1 MKTIYLAILILLT
14 LTTNLW
20 AQVPAYV
27 PTSGLVGWWPF
38 SGNANDLSGNGY
50 HGSINGATL
59 TSDRFG
65 NTNQAY
71 NFDGNDDIVFQNT
84 NNISF
89 TNGITLSAWINASAI
104 KMASIVDK
112 VPLCSSNSNGIRINV
127 RDNGEVHSGIGCYG
141 VGVGSIAPNAYS
153 INSWKHVLGTWS
165 PDGTMKIYINGV
177 LIQTIQSNYF
187 SIGNTEPIEVGKA
200 EYSPFSALYER
211 FEGKIDDI
219 GVWNRALTQAEIT
232 SLYNANSGVIS
243 SLNCNSFTQSGNLYS
258 GQVATNVSIGISYAG
273 GNAGTYSAQTYNS
286 SGVTGLV
293 ATLVSGNF
301 ANGSGTLNFNI
312 SGQPSSTGNAI
323 FNISIGGQT
332 CSLIVPI
339 TSLSAQYPAN
349 SLFCTNGPT
358 AIVDVTNPTTGRT
371 WMDRNLGA
379 SQAATSSTDQNAFG
393 DLYQWGRRSDG
404 HQCRTSAATTT
415 LSNVDQ
421 PTNGNFIIAPN
432 APTDWRSPQN
442 NNLWQGTTGTNN
454 PCPFGYRIPTEQEF
468 IAEQNSWTNQNAS
481 GAFNSVLKIP
491 LAGDRYNTDALIY
504 GGNQYASIWTSTT
517 SGTFSKDF
525 AITTSGTYFNIN
537 DRADGRCIRCI
548 KEIAASLG
556 AINCNG
562 VTTSTS
568 IFANQAITGAT
579 TSIPYTGGNGGL
591 YAAQIL
597 NSTGVTGLTATLN
610 AGLLSNGAGS
620 LTLTLSG
627 TPSAVGFASFTI
639 EIGGQNC
646 TFNVQVNSQG
656 TVSAS
661 SSTICAGQ
669 STTLTAS
676 STNTGT
682 PCAGNGLPSSLTT
695 GLVGYWPFCGNA
707 NDASGNGNNGTPM
720 NGVALTTDRFGNAN
734 SAYNFDGV
742 DDFIETQNINFG
754 GQSNYSISA
763 WFKLN
768 VSYSA
773 GFPQHYLLWNGS
785 TSSPVYINVDN
796 DQLQIPCTQLLSS
809 TSINNWHNI
818 AIIKTNSTVN
828 LYLDGIYLTSSI
840 CSSVFSNNY
849 PLRFGATALNTEYTN
864 GTIDDIGIWNRALTA
879 SEIQQLYTQGQ
890 TTYSWS
896 PGGATTPS
904 ITVSPTTTST
914 YTCTV
919 TNSGATSTLT
929 QTVTVNPIPTVNAG
943 ADQTVFAGS
952 PVTLAGSGATS
963 YTWNNGVTNNTPFT
977 ANATTTYTV
986 TGTSNGCTATDQVL
1000 VTVLPAPTVSAS
1012 SSTICAGQSTTL
1024 TAASASIGTPCA
1036 STGLPSSLTT
1046 GLVGYWPFCGNAN
1059 DASGNGNNGTP
1070 MNGVALTTDRFGNA
1084 NSAYSF
1090 DGVDDR
1096 IDIADNTNQLIFGSQ
1111 AAVTLSIWVQ
1121 KLSTNISGDPISK
1134 GWHSGTFSLGN
1145 KYLAFGYESTSNSY
1159 NFSLYNATTLNS
1171 IQSSVNA
1178 TVNQWDHLVIVRSS
1192 TMKFYINGVEV
1203 GINALNAGWNVD
1215 YNSFITNSPL
1225 TFGARNNLSAPST
1238 PFWSNFW
1245 DGKLDDIGIW
1255 NRTLTASEIQQLYNQ
1270 GQATYSWSPGGA
1282 NTPSITVSP
1291 TTTTT
1296 YTCTIT
1302 NGGATSTLTQT
1313 VTVNPI
1319 PTVNAGADQTVFA
1332 GSSVT
1337 LAGSG
1342 ATTYTWSNGITNNT
1356 PFTANATNTYTVTG
1370 TSNGCT
1376 ATDQVLVTV
1385 LPAPTVSAISST
1397 ICAGQSTTLTA
1408 SSTNTGTPCAGNGLP
1423 NSLTTGLV
1431 GYWPFC
1437 GNANDASGNGN
1448 NGTPI
1453 NGAALTTDR
1462 FGNSNSAY
1470 SFDGVNDYIEV
1481 PHSNSISITGDI
1493 TMSAWVRT
1501 NGSNGQNYQTIISK
1515 RETYWTWEYN
1525 MILSYHNNIVH
1536 NTKLIGSRAIGAGQQ
1551 EQVWSNTPYSQNQ
1564 WEHWVVNISGGQL
1577 KIYKNG
1583 ILDISQSFSM
1593 VPFSQIC
1600 PLLFGRNS
1608 LADISEQ
1615 FFGSL
1620 DDIGIWN
1627 RALTASEIQQ
1637 LYTQG
1642 QATYSW
1648 SPGGANTP
1656 SITVSPTTTTTYTC
1670 TITNGGATSTLTQT
1684 VTVNPIPTV
1693 NAGVDQTVFAGS
1705 SVTLVGSGATS
1716 YSWNNGVTNNTPF
1729 TANATTTYTVTGTSN
1744 GCTATDQVL
1753 VTVLPAPTVSASS
1766 STICAGQSSTLTA
1779 ASASSGTPCATT
1791 GLPSSLTTGLVG
1803 YWPFCGNANDASGNG
1818 YNGTVNGASLTTD
1831 RFGSANSAYVGTST
1845 FQNIVTSFPGILGTN
1860 NRSVSIWF
1868 NQNSPNNSSDQ
1879 WTLFN
1884 YSGNGFGEGFGAFIF
1899 PGNNLGIDIGNSYV
1913 SYNPVITLNVWHQL
1927 TVVYSS
1933 SFGNTVSAV
1942 MLYLDGVLLTSYAN
1956 QYNPSTTINTGN
1968 SYSNLTFGGNPSFG
1982 PQQFLGKLDDIGIW
1996 NRVLTAS
2003 EIQQLY
2009 TQGQATYSWSPGG
2022 ATTPS
2027 ISVSPTTTTT
2037 YTCTI
2042 TNGGATSTLTQTV
2055 TVNPLPTVNAGTDQ
2069 TVFAGSSVT
2078 LAGSGATSY
2087 SWNNGV
2093 TNNTPFTAS
2102 ATTTYTVTGTSNG
2115 CTATDQ
2121 VLVTVLP
2128 APTLSASSSAICA
2141 GQSTTLT
2148 AASASTGTPCAS
2160 TGLPSSLTTGLV
2172 GYWPFCGNANDAS
2185 GNGYNGTVN
2194 GATLT
2199 TDRFGSTNS
2208 AYNFTSNFIEI
2219 TGLSQQLNSDYS
2231 ISFWIQPFQNVDG
2244 YTTAFQLNQG
2254 TSCNLSPITGFWS
2267 NNLIYSTCSNIN
2279 GNVQLGTFSSLQN
2292 LWSHYVVT
2300 LNAGVTRVYKNGVLL
2315 TSGNISWPTTI
2326 ANKLTIGNNG
2336 NDASGP
2342 GTIHNS
2348 PFKGNLDD
2356 FGMWNRSLTASEIQ
2370 QLYTQGQTTY
2380 SWSPGGATTPSITV
2394 SPTTTTTYT
2403 CTITNGG
2410 ATSTLTQTVTVNP
2423 IPTVNAGSDQTVFAG
2438 NSVIL
2443 AGSGA
2448 TTYSWNNGVTNN
2460 TPFTANAT
2468 TTYTVTGTS
2477 NGCTAT
2483 DQVLVTVLPAPTV
2496 TASSSTICAGQSTTL
2511 TAASAST
2518 GTPCASTGLPSSLTT
2533 GLVGYWPFCGNAN
2546 DASGNGSNGTVNG
2559 ATLTTDRFG
2568 SANSAYS
2575 FDGNDSISVF
2585 SNANLQ
2591 LTQSSPKS
2599 IQLWFNSTSG
2609 NTGALITKYQNG
2621 NPNNSSIFIG
2631 VISQNLLQI
2640 GGNGT
2645 ATFPTVPYTP
2655 NQWNNL
2661 TLVYNPTS
2669 SNTCNI
2675 YLNGT
2680 FINTV
2685 SFPNNTTTNPTKLKF
2700 GSSDCPPNDPNC
2712 NFFNGKLDDI
2722 GIWNRAL
2729 TATEIQQLY
2738 NQGQATYSWSPGG
2751 ATTPSITVSP
2761 TTTTTYTC
2769 TVTNGGATT
2778 TVSQTVVVN
2787 AVPTVNA
2794 GIDQTVF
2801 AGNLVTLS
2809 GSGAASYSWDNGVT
2823 NNVPFAA
2830 STTTNYTVTG
2840 TTNGCSSTD
2849 QVLVTVLPNATISA
2863 TNTTLCAGQS
2873 TTITANVSALSAPC
2887 SSSGLAG
2894 TLSNGLVGYWPF
2906 CGNANDASG
2915 NGNNGTN
2922 LGGTFS
2928 QDRFGNN
2935 SSCLDLNGT
2944 SRVDVGNL
2952 NLGDPNTSYTYSNWF
2967 KTSATGNPHRTMIAD
2982 YNSSSNDDNVFA
2994 CWNFLEN
3001 NNQVVAATRVYP
3013 NSYTASSNASL
3024 NDNQWHHLTS
3034 VINRSTNRLLI
3045 YIDGV
3050 LNSSVVIPANINFN
3064 ENGFLRFGIHK
3075 WNNTFQ
3081 SGLFWLGQ
3089 LDDIGIWNRALT
3101 AAEIQ
3106 QLYTQGQATYAWSP
3120 GGANTPSITVSP
3132 TATTTYTCT
3141 VTVNGVST
3149 NVSQTI
3155 TVNPAP
3161 APTIIASGPLTFC
3174 QGGSVTLT
3182 STAAQS
3188 YLWNNSATSQAINVT
3203 ASGSYT
3209 VTVVNDK
3216 GCTGTSAPVLV
3227 TVISNPPANVNV
3239 IGGTS
3244 ICAGQS
3250 TTLSA
3255 PAGYSYIWNTGAQT
3269 QFLTVTQSGNYT
3281 VQVTNANGCSSVSA
3295 SILINV
3301 NALPN
3306 ATISASGPTNFCQ
3319 GQSVMLT
3326 APAASSYLWSN
3337 GAQTQSIIVSTAG
3350 TYSVT
3355 VTGQGGCTATSTPV
3369 TVNVY
3374 ALPSPTIFAS
3384 GTTTF
3389 CQGGSVILSAPS
3401 GYTYLWTTGSQ
3412 LQNLIVTNSGTYQ
3425 VLISNAFGCQIM
3437 SNPATVVVNP
3447 LPNVNAGMDQTV
3459 CAGTPVTLLGSGA
3472 TSFSWNNGV
3481 SNGVPFVPTSTQTY
3495 TVTGTNSFG
3504 CTAQD
3509 QVLVTVN
3516 ALPTVSAGP
3525 NQNICA
3531 GQSAVLVGTGAQ
3543 YYLWSG
3549 GVINGNPF
3557 TPLATQTYTVTGYN
3571 AAGCS
3576 NTASTTITVNPLP
3589 TAVPGANATITCSNS
3604 ASGVQIGSAPV
3615 AGLQYSW
3622 SPTTGL
3628 SSPFVANPFA
3638 NPTTTTIY
3646 SLVVTNASGC
3656 SNIGQVTVNVNTT
3669 PPLALTGPNVEIL
3682 CSNPNGVSIGAAP
3695 VAGLTYSWSPSTG
3708 LSASNIANP
3717 IANPSTTTI
3726 YMLTVTN
3733 PATGCSANA
3742 SVTVF
3747 VNNTSP
3753 TVNAGP
3759 DLQVCQGQ
3767 AVTLNGSGL
3776 NANTFTWNNN
3786 VLNGVPFVP
3795 TSTGT
3800 YTLTGT
3806 NSANGCTA
3814 TDQVVITVN
3823 PLPTVSAGNN
3833 LQICAG
3839 TAVTLNGS
3847 GASAYTWNN
3856 GVTNG
3861 VAFTPTATQ
3870 TYTVTGTNSNG
3881 CSNTASVTVTILPGI
3896 VVSAGPDQ
3904 TVCAGTA
3911 VTLNG
3916 FGANSYSWNNNVSN
3930 GVSFIPTTTQTY
3942 TVTGTNGNGC
3952 AGTDDVTITVV
3963 PAPLALITPAGP
3975 LTLCPGGS
3983 IILSTGIASTYQ
3995 WRLNGSNILN
4005 ATQQSYTATAA
4016 GSYTVKVTNANGCS
4030 VISAAVQVNLGT
4042 APTASITANGP
4053 TAICAGSSVV
4063 LTSNAAA
4070 SYQWLNNG
4078 APIVNQTNQSFTVS
4092 APGNYSVTITNAA
4105 GCTATSNI
4113 IQVSTAPNPVPVIS
4127 ANGPTAIC
4135 AGSTLQLSTTATG
4148 TLQWYLNGLPIAGA
4162 TSNSYGATLAGNYS
4176 LMVNYASGCQGTS
4189 AALTVTLGPPPV
4201 PTITPTGPLS
4211 LCSGGSV
4218 TMTVSAAASYQ
4229 WKLNGTAIG
4238 GALSQSYTATA
4249 PGSYTVTVVYPNGC
4263 TATSAATFVSGSSII
4278 TPIIVANGS
4287 TTICAGAS
4295 IELIASGTGSFAWNL
4310 NGNPILPAVNS
4321 PNLIATAAGDYTVTV
4336 SNAAGCSATSNP
4348 TTITVVSLAAPTITA
4363 SGSSTICAGANLTL
4377 STTASGPY
4385 QWKLNGAPISGGN
4398 SSSITVNASG
4408 VYSLTVNNA
4417 SGCSANSNNLT
4428 VTVVPL
4434 PTVSISANG
4443 STVICQGSSVQLGA
4457 IASPGCTYQWKR
4469 NGIPQSNGQAATFMA
4484 NNTGSYTVT
4493 VTNATGCQ
4501 TTSNVLVISQLQAT
4515 LTALGSTTICQGSS
4529 VTLQA
4534 TTGTG
4539 YAYQWIKNGQ
4549 YALNSTANA
4558 SLTVTTSG
4566 TYKVEITTASG
4577 CVLMTNTIQ
4586 VTVIQNPTATI
4597 TATGSTTICS
4607 GSSMTLLVNNGGPNV
4622 TYQWKKNGVNIQNA
4636 NGTSLTVTEAGI
4648 YTVAVAN
4655 IACPTSS
4662 QVISNA
4668 ITITV
4673 NPTPTP
4679 NINTTATTIPLGSSV
4694 TLFTTNVA
4702 GITYQWQKLNGNVW
4716 QNINGATN
4724 TSYSANTAGAYRVK
4738 ATNSFGCS
4746 GYSSVVNLIMF
4757 QMPQIDD
4764 VVKSLPELNIA
4775 LYPNPTNEVIYL
4787 DVPDTLIGQTY
4798 TILDINGRILFK
4810 ETILEKTSTISV
4822 LNLARGT
4829 YWIQMENTQPL
4840 QFVKN

>member
-1 MKTIYLAILILLT
+1 
-14 LTTNLW
+14 
-20 AQVPAYV
+20 
-27 PTSGLVGWWPF
+27 
-38 SGNANDLSGNGY
+38 
-50 HGSINGATL
+50 
-59 TSDRFG
+59 
-65 NTNQAY
+65 
-71 NFDGNDDIVFQNT
+71 
-84 NNISF
+84 
-89 TNGITLSAWINASAI
+89 
-104 KMASIVDK
+104 
-112 VPLCSSNSNGIRINV
+112 
-127 RDNGEVHSGIGCYG
+127 
-141 VGVGSIAPNAYS
+141 
-153 INSWKHVLGTWS
+153 
-165 PDGTMKIYINGV
+165 
-177 LIQTIQSNYF
+177 
-187 SIGNTEPIEVGKA
+187 
-200 EYSPFSALYER
+200 
-211 FEGKIDDI
+211 
-219 GVWNRALTQAEIT
+219 
-232 SLYNANSGVIS
+232 
-243 SLNCNSFTQSGNLYS
+243 
-258 GQVATNVSIGISYAG
+258 
-273 GNAGTYSAQTYNS
+273 
-286 SGVTGLV
+286 
-293 ATLVSGNF
+293 
-301 ANGSGTLNFNI
+301 
-312 SGQPSSTGNAI
+312 
-323 FNISIGGQT
+323 
-332 CSLIVPI
+332 
-339 TSLSAQYPAN
+339 
-349 SLFCTNGPT
+349 
-358 AIVDVTNPTTGRT
+358 
-371 WMDRNLGA
+371 
-379 SQAATSSTDQNAFG
+379 
-393 DLYQWGRRSDG
+393 
-404 HQCRTSAATTT
+404 
-415 LSNVDQ
+415 
-421 PTNGNFIIAPN
+421 
-432 APTDWRSPQN
+432 
-442 NNLWQGTTGTNN
+442 
-454 PCPFGYRIPTEQEF
+454 
-468 IAEQNSWTNQNAS
+468 
-481 GAFNSVLKIP
+481 
-491 LAGDRYNTDALIY
+491 
-504 GGNQYASIWTSTT
+504 
-517 SGTFSKDF
+517 
-525 AITTSGTYFNIN
+525 
-537 DRADGRCIRCI
+537 
-548 KEIAASLG
+548 
-556 AINCNG
+556 
-562 VTTSTS
+562 
-568 IFANQAITGAT
+568 
-579 TSIPYTGGNGGL
+579 
-591 YAAQIL
+591 
-597 NSTGVTGLTATLN
+597 
-610 AGLLSNGAGS
+610 
-620 LTLTLSG
+620 
-627 TPSAVGFASFTI
+627 
-639 EIGGQNC
+639 
-646 TFNVQVNSQG
+646 
-656 TVSAS
+656 
-661 SSTICAGQ
+661 
-669 STTLTAS
+669 
-676 STNTGT
+676 
-682 PCAGNGLPSSLTT
+682 
-695 GLVGYWPFCGNA
+695 
-707 NDASGNGNNGTPM
+707 M
-720 NGVALTTDRFGNAN
+720 NGVVLTTDRFGNPN
-734 SAYNFDGV
+734 SAYSFDGV
-742 DDFIETQNINFG
+742 NDYIIQNSNNSFQNAAITFSCWANATSLNSNFNTLVKKG
-754 GQSNYSISA
+754 NFSNAQNESYCFGLKTSNNVFTGVKGSNCNAGVGWVNSDI
-763 WFKLN
+763 N
-768 VSYSA
+768 VSNP
-773 GFPQHYLLWNGS
+773 F
-785 TSSPVYINVDN
+785 
-796 DQLQIPCTQLLSS
+796 
-809 TSINNWHNI
+809 INNWRQI
-818 AIIKTNSTVN
+818 TIVYVN
-828 LYLDGIYLTSSI
+828 NTLSIYIDGVFISSEVDPGI
-840 CSSVFSNNY
+840 LNYCSGGQIS
-849 PLRFGATALNTEYTN
+849 FGAEWSGSMFPFHGKL
-864 GTIDDIGIWNRALTA
+864 DDIGIWNRALTA
-879 SEIQQLYTQGQ
+879 TEIQQLYNQGQ
-890 TTYSWS
+890 ATYSWS

-904 ITVSPTTTST
+904 ITVSPTTTTT
-914 YTCTV
+914 YTCTI
-919 TNSGATSTLT
+919 TQGGATSTLT
-929 QTVTVNPIPTVNAG
+929 QTIVVDPIPTVNAG

-952 PVTLAGSGATS
+952 SVTLAGSGATS
-963 YTWNNGVTNNTPFT
+963 YSWSNGITNNTPFT

-1024 TAASASIGTPCA
+1024 TAASASAGTPCA
-1036 STGLPSSLTT
+1036 ATGLPSSLT
-1046 GLVGYWPFCGNAN
+1046 A
-1059 DASGNGNNGTP
+1059 
-1070 MNGVALTTDRFGNA
+1070 
-1084 NSAYSF
+1084 
-1090 DGVDDR
+1090 
-1096 IDIADNTNQLIFGSQ
+1096 
-1111 AAVTLSIWVQ
+1111 
-1121 KLSTNISGDPISK
+1121 
-1134 GWHSGTFSLGN
+1134 
-1145 KYLAFGYESTSNSY
+1145 
-1159 NFSLYNATTLNS
+1159 
-1171 IQSSVNA
+1171 
-1178 TVNQWDHLVIVRSS
+1178 
-1192 TMKFYINGVEV
+1192 
-1203 GINALNAGWNVD
+1203 
-1215 YNSFITNSPL
+1215 
-1225 TFGARNNLSAPST
+1225 
-1238 PFWSNFW
+1238 
-1245 DGKLDDIGIW
+1245 
-1255 NRTLTASEIQQLYNQ
+1255 
-1270 GQATYSWSPGGA
+1270 
-1282 NTPSITVSP
+1282 
-1291 TTTTT
+1291 
-1296 YTCTIT
+1296 
-1302 NGGATSTLTQT
+1302 
-1313 VTVNPI
+1313 
-1319 PTVNAGADQTVFA
+1319 
-1332 GSSVT
+1332 
-1337 LAGSG
+1337 
-1342 ATTYTWSNGITNNT
+1342 
-1356 PFTANATNTYTVTG
+1356 
-1370 TSNGCT
+1370 
-1376 ATDQVLVTV
+1376 
-1385 LPAPTVSAISST
+1385 
-1397 ICAGQSTTLTA
+1397 
-1408 SSTNTGTPCAGNGLP
+1408 
-1423 NSLTTGLV
+1423 GLV

-1525 MILSYHNNIVH
+1525 MTLSYHNNIVH

-1608 LADISEQ
+1608 LADMSEQ

-1627 RALTASEIQQ
+1627 RALTAAEIQQ

-1648 SPGGANTP
+1648 SPSGATTP
-1656 SITVSPTTTTTYTC
+1656 SITVSPSTTTTYTC

-1684 VTVNPIPTV
+1684 VTVNPVPTV
-1693 NAGVDQTVFAGS
+1693 NAGA
-1705 SVTLVGSGATS
+1705 
-1716 YSWNNGVTNNTPF
+1716 
-1729 TANATTTYTVTGTSN
+1729 
-1744 GCTATDQVL
+1744 
-1753 VTVLPAPTVSASS
+1753 
-1766 STICAGQSSTLTA
+1766 
-1779 ASASSGTPCATT
+1779 
-1791 GLPSSLTTGLVG
+1791 
-1803 YWPFCGNANDASGNG
+1803 
-1818 YNGTVNGASLTTD
+1818 
-1831 RFGSANSAYVGTST
+1831 
-1845 FQNIVTSFPGILGTN
+1845 
-1860 NRSVSIWF
+1860 
-1868 NQNSPNNSSDQ
+1868 
-1879 WTLFN
+1879 
-1884 YSGNGFGEGFGAFIF
+1884 
-1899 PGNNLGIDIGNSYV
+1899 
-1913 SYNPVITLNVWHQL
+1913 
-1927 TVVYSS
+1927 
-1933 SFGNTVSAV
+1933 
-1942 MLYLDGVLLTSYAN
+1942 
-1956 QYNPSTTINTGN
+1956 
-1968 SYSNLTFGGNPSFG
+1968 
-1982 PQQFLGKLDDIGIW
+1982 
-1996 NRVLTAS
+1996 
-2003 EIQQLY
+2003 
-2009 TQGQATYSWSPGG
+2009 
-2022 ATTPS
+2022 
-2027 ISVSPTTTTT
+2027 
-2037 YTCTI
+2037 
-2042 TNGGATSTLTQTV
+2042 
-2055 TVNPLPTVNAGTDQ
+2055 DQ

-2128 APTLSASSSAICA
+2128 APTVSASSSIICA

-2148 AASASTGTPCAS
+2148 AGLGTSNPCAS
-2160 TGLPSSLTTGLV
+2160 SYLPGTLSNGLV
-2172 GYWPFCGNANDAS
+2172 GYWPFCGNANDES
-2185 GNGYNGTVN
+2185 GNGHNGTVN

-2199 TDRFGSTNS
+2199 TDRFGAANS
-2208 AYNFTSNFIEI
+2208 AYNFDGNDWIDLDALPQINGLNEI
-2219 TGLSQQLNSDYS
+2219 TIGLWVKSSGFNSNQSCTMGCHQFYFNRGYDGSDGFYLKTD
-2231 ISFWIQPFQNVDG
+2231 QNIG
-2244 YTTAFQLNQG
+2244 
-2254 TSCNLSPITGFWS
+2254 
-2267 NNLIYSTCSNIN
+2267 SNIASFSGSIN
-2279 GNVQLGTFSSLQN
+2279 GAFNNGIGGFAGSSSSTPIPHSNWYYIVLVSDGTNIKF
-2292 LWSHYVVT
+2292 Y
-2300 LNAGVTRVYKNGVLL
+2300 RNGVLTASNPYTTNVQVSSL
-2315 TSGNISWPTTI
+2315 IARFGRNDVAVSGYPYFVVGKID
-2326 ANKLTIGNNG
+2326 
-2336 NDASGP
+2336 DAG
-2342 GTIHNS
+2342 I
-2348 PFKGNLDD
+2348 
-2356 FGMWNRSLTASEIQ
+2356 WNRALTASEIQ
-2370 QLYTQGQTTY
+2370 QLYNQGQTTY

-2403 CTITNGG
+2403 CT
-2410 ATSTLTQTVTVNP
+2410 VTVN
-2423 IPTVNAGSDQTVFAG
+2423 
-2438 NSVIL
+2438 
-2443 AGSGA
+2443 
-2448 TTYSWNNGVTNN
+2448 GVSTN
-2460 TPFTANAT
+2460 
-2468 TTYTVTGTS
+2468 
-2477 NGCTAT
+2477 
-2483 DQVLVTVLPAPTV
+2483 
-2496 TASSSTICAGQSTTL
+2496 
-2511 TAASAST
+2511 
-2518 GTPCASTGLPSSLTT
+2518 
-2533 GLVGYWPFCGNAN
+2533 
-2546 DASGNGSNGTVNG
+2546 
-2559 ATLTTDRFG
+2559 
-2568 SANSAYS
+2568 
-2575 FDGNDSISVF
+2575 
-2585 SNANLQ
+2585 
-2591 LTQSSPKS
+2591 
-2599 IQLWFNSTSG
+2599 
-2609 NTGALITKYQNG
+2609 
-2621 NPNNSSIFIG
+2621 
-2631 VISQNLLQI
+2631 
-2640 GGNGT
+2640 
-2645 ATFPTVPYTP
+2645 
-2655 NQWNNL
+2655 
-2661 TLVYNPTS
+2661 
-2669 SNTCNI
+2669 
-2675 YLNGT
+2675 
-2680 FINTV
+2680 
-2685 SFPNNTTTNPTKLKF
+2685 
-2700 GSSDCPPNDPNC
+2700 
-2712 NFFNGKLDDI
+2712 
-2722 GIWNRAL
+2722 
-2729 TATEIQQLY
+2729 
-2738 NQGQATYSWSPGG
+2738 
-2751 ATTPSITVSP
+2751 
-2761 TTTTTYTC
+2761 
-2769 TVTNGGATT
+2769 
-2778 TVSQTVVVN
+2778 VSQTVVVN

-2830 STTTNYTVTG
+2830 ATTTNYTVTG

-2863 TNTTLCAGQS
+2863 TNTTLCAGQN

-2915 NGNNGTN
+2915 NGNNGTVN
-2922 LGGTFS
+2922 GATLST
-2928 QDRFGNN
+2928 DRFGNAN
-2935 SSCLDLNGT
+2935 SAYSFDGVNDL
-2944 SRVDVGNL
+2944 
-2952 NLGDPNTSYTYSNWF
+2952 
-2967 KTSATGNPHRTMIAD
+2967 I
-2982 YNSSSNDDNVFA
+2982 NVNRNHLPVF
-2994 CWNFLEN
+2994 
-3001 NNQVVAATRVYP
+3001 
-3013 NSYTASSNASL
+3013 TASVWVNPS
-3024 NDNQWHHLTS
+3024 Q
-3034 VINRSTNRLLI
+3034 STCQLPILDA
-3045 YIDGV
+3045 YQ
-3050 LNSSVVIPANINFN
+3050 NSWELYSDCNNGQLSVVIWPPVGGAYTFYSSNSALTPNVWSHISIVYAAQNLKIYVNGNLVLNTSTNVIPAI
-3064 ENGFLRFGIHK
+3064 
-3075 WNNTFQ
+3075 
-3081 SGLFWLGQ
+3081 SGLMNFGASISGTPQYFPGQ

-3101 AAEIQ
+3101 ASEIQ

-3120 GGANTPSITVSP
+3120 GGATTPSITVSP

-3155 TVNPAP
+3155 TVNPATNVNAGANQTVCAGTPVTLTATGAATYSWTNGVQNGVPFTPTATQTYTVTGNNAFGCSSTSSVTVTVNPTPTATISYTGSLILCQGSTITLNASAGSSYLWSNGATTQSITVGQAGNYSVQVFNASGCSATSSAVAVVVNPLP

-3355 VTGQGGCTATSTPV
+3355 VTGPGGCTATSTPV
-3369 TVNVY
+3369 MVNVY
-3374 ALPSPTIFAS
+3374 ALPAPTIFAS
-3384 GTTTF
+3384 GSTTF

-3472 TSFSWNNGV
+3472 NSFSWNNGV

-3628 SSPFVANPFA
+3628 SSPFIANPFA
-3638 NPTTTTIY
+3638 NPTTTTNY

-3669 PPLALTGPNVEIL
+3669 PPLALAGPNVEIL

-3726 YMLTVTN
+3726 YILTVTN
-3733 PATGCSANA
+3733 TVTGCSANA

-3767 AVTLNGSGL
+3767 AITLNGSGL
-3776 NANTFTWNNN
+3776 NANTFTWNNG
-3786 VLNGVPFVP
+3786 VVNGVPFVP

-3839 TAVTLNGS
+3839 TSVTLNGS

-3856 GVTNG
+3856 GVING

-3881 CSNTASVTVTILPGI
+3881 CSNTASVTVSILPGI

-3963 PAPLALITPAGP
+3963 PAPLAQITPAGP

-4005 ATQQSYTATAA
+4005 ATQQNYTATAA
-4016 GSYTVKVTNANGCS
+4016 GSYTVKVTNVNGCS

-4042 APTASITANGP
+4042 TPTASITANGP

-4078 APIVNQTNQSFTVS
+4078 APIVNQTNQSLTVS

-4162 TSNSYGATLAGNYS
+4162 TGNSYGATLAGNYS

-4189 AALTVTLGPPPV
+4189 NALTVTLGPPPV

-4218 TMTVSAAASYQ
+4218 TMTVTAAASYQ

-4238 GALSQSYTATA
+4238 GAMSQSYTATA

-4263 TATSAATFVSGSSII
+4263 TATSAATIVNGSSII

-4295 IELIASGTGSFAWNL
+4295 LELIASGSGSFAWNI
-4310 NGNPILPAVNS
+4310 NGNPIIPAVNS
-4321 PNLIATAAGDYTVTV
+4321 PNLIATAAGNYTVTV
-4336 SNAAGCSATSNP
+4336 TNNAGCSATSNP

-4443 STVICQGSSVQLGA
+4443 PTVICQGSSVQLGA

-4501 TTSNVLVISQLQAT
+4501 TTSNVIVVSQLQAT

-4534 TTGTG
+4534 TTGAG
-4539 YAYQWIKNGQ
+4539 YTYQWIKNGQ
-4549 YALNSTANA
+4549 YALNPTSNA

-4622 TYQWKKNGVNIQNA
+4622 TYQWKCNGTDIANA

-4673 NPTPTP
+4673 IPTPTP

-4746 GYSSVVNLIMF
+4746 GYSSVMNLIMF
-4757 QMPQIDD
+4757 QIPQIDD

-4822 LNLARGT
+4822 LHLARGT

>member
-232 SLYNANSGVIS
+232 NIYNANSGVIS

-404 HQCRTSAATTT
+404 HQCRTSATTTT

-421 PTNGNFIIAPN
+421 PINGNFIIAPN

-504 GGNQYASIWTSTT
+504 GVNQYASIWTSTT

-568 IFANQAITGAT
+568 VFANQAITGAT

-610 AGLLSNGAGS
+610 AGLLSSGAGN

-627 TPSAVGFASFTI
+627 TPSNVGFASFSI

-661 SSTICAGQ
+661 
-669 STTLTAS
+669 
-676 STNTGT
+676 
-682 PCAGNGLPSSLTT
+682 
-695 GLVGYWPFCGNA
+695 
-707 NDASGNGNNGTPM
+707 
-720 NGVALTTDRFGNAN
+720 
-734 SAYNFDGV
+734 
-742 DDFIETQNINFG
+742 
-754 GQSNYSISA
+754 
-763 WFKLN
+763 
-768 VSYSA
+768 
-773 GFPQHYLLWNGS
+773 
-785 TSSPVYINVDN
+785 
-796 DQLQIPCTQLLSS
+796 
-809 TSINNWHNI
+809 
-818 AIIKTNSTVN
+818 
-828 LYLDGIYLTSSI
+828 
-840 CSSVFSNNY
+840 
-849 PLRFGATALNTEYTN
+849 
-864 GTIDDIGIWNRALTA
+864 
-879 SEIQQLYTQGQ
+879 
-890 TTYSWS
+890 
-896 PGGATTPS
+896 
-904 ITVSPTTTST
+904 
-914 YTCTV
+914 
-919 TNSGATSTLT
+919 
-929 QTVTVNPIPTVNAG
+929 
-943 ADQTVFAGS
+943 
-952 PVTLAGSGATS
+952 
-963 YTWNNGVTNNTPFT
+963 
-977 ANATTTYTV
+977 
-986 TGTSNGCTATDQVL
+986 
-1000 VTVLPAPTVSAS
+1000 
-1012 SSTICAGQSTTL
+1012 
-1024 TAASASIGTPCA
+1024 
-1036 STGLPSSLTT
+1036 
-1046 GLVGYWPFCGNAN
+1046 
-1059 DASGNGNNGTP
+1059 
-1070 MNGVALTTDRFGNA
+1070 
-1084 NSAYSF
+1084 
-1090 DGVDDR
+1090 
-1096 IDIADNTNQLIFGSQ
+1096 
-1111 AAVTLSIWVQ
+1111 
-1121 KLSTNISGDPISK
+1121 
-1134 GWHSGTFSLGN
+1134 
-1145 KYLAFGYESTSNSY
+1145 
-1159 NFSLYNATTLNS
+1159 
-1171 IQSSVNA
+1171 
-1178 TVNQWDHLVIVRSS
+1178 
-1192 TMKFYINGVEV
+1192 
-1203 GINALNAGWNVD
+1203 
-1215 YNSFITNSPL
+1215 
-1225 TFGARNNLSAPST
+1225 
-1238 PFWSNFW
+1238 
-1245 DGKLDDIGIW
+1245 
-1255 NRTLTASEIQQLYNQ
+1255 
-1270 GQATYSWSPGGA
+1270 
-1282 NTPSITVSP
+1282 
-1291 TTTTT
+1291 
-1296 YTCTIT
+1296 
-1302 NGGATSTLTQT
+1302 
-1313 VTVNPI
+1313 
-1319 PTVNAGADQTVFA
+1319 
-1332 GSSVT
+1332 
-1337 LAGSG
+1337 
-1342 ATTYTWSNGITNNT
+1342 
-1356 PFTANATNTYTVTG
+1356 
-1370 TSNGCT
+1370 
-1376 ATDQVLVTV
+1376 
-1385 LPAPTVSAISST
+1385 SST

-1448 NGTPI
+1448 NGTV
-1453 NGAALTTDR
+1453 NGATLTTDR
-1462 FGNSNSAY
+1462 FGNASSAY
-1470 SFDGVNDYIEV
+1470 SFDGN
-1481 PHSNSISITGDI
+1481 SNITIPYNSNQLITG
-1493 TMSAWVRT
+1493 TASWSTWV
-1501 NGSNGQNYQTIISK
+1501 NANILPPSGQVSHLISK
-1515 RETYWTWEYN
+1515 YNSNLNQREFVMEIDYNLIKHNIYDGTSWHTATNAQTTLTNNWYHVVAIYNKNTNPSLSLYVNGTLVATDNTYQGDLPNYN
-1525 MILSYHNNIVH
+1525 QGFIFSNL
-1536 NTKLIGSRAIGAGQQ
+1536 TGIG
-1551 EQVWSNTPYSQNQ
+1551 VTPFQ
-1564 WEHWVVNISGGQL
+1564 G
-1577 KIYKNG
+1577 K
-1583 ILDISQSFSM
+1583 
-1593 VPFSQIC
+1593 
-1600 PLLFGRNS
+1600 
-1608 LADISEQ
+1608 
-1615 FFGSL
+1615 L

-1642 QATYSW
+1642 QAIYSW

-1670 TITNGGATSTLTQT
+1670 TISNGGATSTLTQT
-1684 VTVNPIPTV
+1684 VTVYPIPTV
-1693 NAGVDQTVFAGS
+1693 NAGADQTVFAGS
-1705 SVTLVGSGATS
+1705 SVTLAGSGATTYTWS
-1716 YSWNNGVTNNTPF
+1716 NGVTNNTPF

-1753 VTVLPAPTVSASS
+1753 VTVLPAPTVSASASTICAGQSTTLTAASANTGTPCASTGLPSSLTTGLVGYWPFCGNANDASGNGNNGTVIGATLTTDRFGSTNSAFDFNAINDFIEIPVSNGQLNNQVYSISFWVKSSSTASSLVGIPNNHPAMISRLLPNNNISYDNFVIFEINGGVNFNSGSSAQVAAGYINGLGSNFNIFNNNWHNIVYSVASDSCRTYLNGSPVYSQVVNGIINFVNTNIRLGRSQNTYWKDFSGILDDIGIWNRALTASEIQQLYTQGQATYVWSPGGATTPSITVSPTTTTTYTCTITNGGATSTLTQTVTVNPIPTVNAGADQTVFAGSSVTLAASGATSYTWNNGVTNNTPFTANATNTYTVTGTSNGCSATDQVLATVLPAPTVSASS
-1766 STICAGQSSTLTA
+1766 STICAGQSTTLTA
-1779 ASASSGTPCATT
+1779 ASASTGTPCAST

-1831 RFGSANSAYVGTST
+1831 RFGSANSAYMGSST

-1899 PGNNLGIDIGNSYV
+1899 PGNNLGIDVGNSYV

-1942 MLYLDGVLLTSYAN
+1942 MVYLDGVLLTSYAN

-1996 NRVLTAS
+1996 NRTLTAT

-2022 ATTPS
+2022 AATPS
-2027 ISVSPTTTTT
+2027 ITVSPTTTTT

-2042 TNGGATSTLTQTV
+2042 TQGGATSTLTQTIV
-2055 TVNPLPTVNAGTDQ
+2055 VNPIPTVNAGVDQ

-2087 SWNNGV
+2087 AWNNGV

-2128 APTLSASSSAICA
+2128 APTVSASSSTICA

-2148 AASASTGTPCAS
+2148 AASASSGTPCAS

-2185 GNGYNGTVN
+2185 GNGNNGTVN

-2199 TDRFGSTNS
+2199 TDRFGNANS
-2208 AYNFTSNFIEI
+2208 AYNFDGVNDFIQI
-2219 TGLSQQLNSDYS
+2219 NNSASLQNINS
-2231 ISFWIQPFQNVDG
+2231 ISAFAWVNISNWDNGYFPVLNKSNQQFQYGKYALCLN
-2244 YTTAFQLNQG
+2244 TTGGIAHLNNAENGFSFSNWQLNQWFQIG
-2254 TSCNLSPITGFWS
+2254 YII
-2267 NNLIYSTCSNIN
+2267 NNGQFLVYIN
-2279 GNVQLGTFSSLQN
+2279 GSLIGSFPVGSFPQN
-2292 LWSHYVVT
+2292 PNQALP
-2300 LNAGVTRVYKNGVLL
+2300 LIFGVDFPGGIEYTNG
-2315 TSGNISWPTTI
+2315 
-2326 ANKLTIGNNG
+2326 K
-2336 NDASGP
+2336 
-2342 GTIHNS
+2342 
-2348 PFKGNLDD
+2348 LDD
-2356 FGMWNRSLTASEIQ
+2356 IGIWNRALTAAEIQ
-2370 QLYTQGQTTY
+2370 QLYTQGQATY
-2380 SWSPGGATTPSITV
+2380 AWSPGGATTPSISV

-2403 CTITNGG
+2403 CTVTNGG

-2423 IPTVNAGSDQTVFAG
+2423 IPTVNAGADQTVFTG
-2438 NSVIL
+2438 SSVTL

-2448 TTYSWNNGVTNN
+2448 TSYTWSNGITNN

-2468 TTYTVTGTS
+2468 NTYTVTGTS

-2496 TASSSTICAGQSTTL
+2496 SASSSTICAGQSTTL

-2518 GTPCASTGLPSSLTT
+2518 GTPCASIGLPSSLTT

-2546 DASGNGSNGTVNG
+2546 DASGNGNNGTVTG

-2568 SANSAYS
+2568 NANSAYH
-2575 FDGNDSISVF
+2575 FDANQKISSNIMNSSVYSVSIWAYFEDLNVCNGNYPGSTLVSHKSDNLYGNGFSVEQIQNQW
-2585 SNANLQ
+2585 SYLEYN
-2591 LTQSSPKS
+2591 SSTNNF
-2599 IQLWFNSTSG
+2599 QNYVG
-2609 NTGALITKYQNG
+2609 NTNLGQWYHVSLTSDING
-2621 NPNNSSIFIG
+2621 NRKLYING
-2631 VISQNLLQI
+2631 VLLDTYAGSPIII
-2640 GGNGT
+2640 GGNNYEFKIG
-2645 ATFPTVPYTP
+2645 AH
-2655 NQWNNL
+2655 
-2661 TLVYNPTS
+2661 
-2669 SNTCNI
+2669 I
-2675 YLNGT
+2675 D
-2680 FINTV
+2680 
-2685 SFPNNTTTNPTKLKF
+2685 
-2700 GSSDCPPNDPNC
+2700 GSTICW
-2712 NFFNGKLDDI
+2712 FKGKLDDV
-2722 GIWNRAL
+2722 GYWNRAL
-2729 TATEIQQLY
+2729 TASEIQQLY
-2738 NQGQATYSWSPGG
+2738 TQGQTTYSWSPGG

-2863 TNTTLCAGQS
+2863 TNTTLCAGQN

-2915 NGNNGTN
+2915 NGNNGTVN
-2922 LGGTFS
+2922 GATLST
-2928 QDRFGNN
+2928 DRFGNPNGAYSFDGVNDYIQPNLN
-2935 SSCLDLNGT
+2935 SIGNTINASSEISTSLWVKTSDLNGPLVSFQNGVGIEYDIHIGT
-2944 SRVDVGNL
+2944 LADVVQNPGNFGIL
-2952 NLGDPNTSYTYSNWF
+2952 VRDNCCG
-2967 KTSATGNPHRTMIAD
+2967 TGNNIFGN
-2982 YNSSSNDDNVFA
+2982 YVS
-2994 CWNFLEN
+2994 
-3001 NNQVVAATRVYP
+3001 NNQWTNLVIVRL
-3013 NSYTASSNASL
+3013 SS
-3024 NDNQWHHLTS
+3024 
-3034 VINRSTNRLLI
+3034 
-3045 YIDGV
+3045 GV
-3050 LNSSVVIPANINFN
+3050 LNLYNNGVLISTSGPGQNGALPFNPTYMAFGADLQWVIGIL
-3064 ENGFLRFGIHK
+3064 NGCMSCNSLDQRFL
-3075 WNNTFQ
+3075 N
-3081 SGLFWLGQ
+3081 GQ

-3132 TATTTYTCT
+3132 TTTTTYTCT
-3141 VTVNGVST
+3141 VTVNGVSAT
-3149 NVSQTI
+3149 VIQTI

-3384 GTTTF
+3384 GATTF

-3589 TAVPGANATITCSNS
+3589 TAVPGANASITCSNS

-3669 PPLALTGPNVEIL
+3669 PPLALAGPNVEIL

-3963 PAPLALITPAGP
+3963 PAPLAQITPAGP

-4016 GSYTVKVTNANGCS
+4016 GSYTVKVTNVNGCS

-4078 APIVNQTNQSFTVS
+4078 APIVNQTNQSVTVI

-4263 TATSAATFVSGSSII
+4263 TATSAATIVNGSSII

-4408 VYSLTVNNA
+4408 VYSLNVNNA

-4501 TTSNVLVISQLQAT
+4501 TTSNVLVVSQLQAT

-4662 QVISNA
+4662 QVLSNA

-4702 GITYQWQKLNGNVW
+4702 GLTYQWQKLNGNVW

-4775 LYPNPTNEVIYL
+4775 LYPNPTNEAIYL